1 MSPKE
6 LLRVGSKVK
15 IDMSKQGKVPSSM
28 ESIRKEFK
36 TAPRLFSSGA
46 LFHQHAAGREHQGQ
60 AFPLPFPQQGDCW
73 NEKPKLTFI
82 RVVILYFETSG
93 VAPSTFITHLANFP
107 SFFPFIYFCVSLV
120 FITVSLIRWLNPY
133 LARAVVRTLS
143 HNRVN
148 SIMFCSGSAYNLYVL
163 KIISGCINKSLICKP
178 WALSRRFFLS

>member
-6 LLRVGSKVK
+6 VHRGTRVK
-15 IDMSKQGKVPSSM
+15 IDTCKQGKVPSSM

-36 TAPRLFSSGA
+36 TPPGLFSSGA
-46 LFHQHAAGREHQGQ
+46 LFNQHAAEMDHQGQ
-60 AFPLPFPQQGDCW
+60 AFLLPFPQQGDCW

-82 RVVILYFETSG
+82 RVVILYFETSR
-93 VAPSTFITHLANFP
+93 VTPSTFITHLANFP

-133 LARAVVRTLS
+133 LARIAVRTLS

-148 SIMFCSGSAYNLYVL
+148 SIMFCSDSAYNLYVL
-163 KIISGCINKSLICKP
+163 KIMSDCINKSLICKP
-178 WALSRRFFLS
+178 WALSRGFFLF